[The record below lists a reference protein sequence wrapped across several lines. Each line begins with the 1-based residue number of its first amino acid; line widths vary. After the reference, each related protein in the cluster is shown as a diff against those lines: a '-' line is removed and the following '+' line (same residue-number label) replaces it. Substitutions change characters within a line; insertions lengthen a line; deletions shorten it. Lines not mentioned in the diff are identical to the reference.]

1 MKAFFG
7 QVGRSAAL
15 VFAGI
20 YRLFKLL
27 SDVFTMAFLRRGN
40 IRFKALLQEMV
51 MAGFESLP
59 IITLVAASVGMVLAL
74 QGSYQLKDIG
84 MEIYTGALVSVSVTR
99 ELGPL
104 IAAIVIAGRI
114 GARMA
119 AELGTMKVAEEVDA
133 LITMGLNPVRFLVI
147 PRCLALLL
155 MLPCLT
161 VITDVLAMVGGYL
174 ISVYGVGINGH
185 LYIANSIDA
194 IVLKDIYSGLAKSFI
209 FALVVALVSCHQGLS
224 VEGGAHGVG
233 KATTQAVVTSI
244 VLIIVFDCIATA
256 VIYYAIPS

>member
-7 QVGRSAAL
+7 QIGNSSAL
-15 VFAGI
+15 VFAGVS
-20 YRLFKLL
+20 RMFKLL
-27 SDVFTMAFLRRGN
+27 VDVLHLSFFSRGN
-40 IRFKALLQEMV
+40 IRFKALFQEMV
-51 MAGFESLP
+51 QTGVDSIP
-59 IITLVAASVGMVLAL
+59 IICLVACSVGMVLAL
-74 QGSYQLKDIG
+74 QSSYQLEQMG
-84 MEIYTGALVSVSVTR
+84 MEIYTGALVAVSVTR

-104 IAAIVIAGRI
+104 IAAIIIAGRI

-133 LITMGLNPVRFLVI
+133 LVTMGLSPMRFLVI
-147 PRCLALLL
+147 PKCLSLLI

-161 VITDVLAMVGGYL
+161 ILTDMMAMLGGYL
-174 ISVYGVGINGH
+174 IGILGVGINSH

-194 IVLKDIYSGLAKSFI
+194 VVLKDIYSGLGKSFI
-209 FALVVALVSCHQGLS
+209 FALVVGLVSCHQGLS

-244 VLIIVFDCIATA
+244 VLIIVVDCVATA
-256 VIYYAIPS
+256 ILYYAIPS